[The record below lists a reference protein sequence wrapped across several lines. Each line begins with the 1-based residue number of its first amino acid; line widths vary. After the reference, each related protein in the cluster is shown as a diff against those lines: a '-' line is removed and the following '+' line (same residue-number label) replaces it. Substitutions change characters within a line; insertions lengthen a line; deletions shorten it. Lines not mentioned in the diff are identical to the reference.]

1 MAIINKTGITNG
13 GTIEAEHV
21 TRTIDALSGVST
33 DSIVATGSF
42 TGSFKGTIPT
52 PGTAANSTHYVVVSD
67 SIGTAANVYSDN
79 GLTYN
84 PSTNVLTASGSFTG
98 TLTGTASFASASL
111 SASFA
116 TSASRAVSASF
127 ATTASYALNAI
138 GAGTEYHTLTFF
150 HTPVTNTVDTK
161 ETFIGGFPTA
171 PASSSNAIG
180 LICPFSCTI
189 IRAAATSY
197 VTALRSAAID
207 VDILIDG
214 SVVDTVGTLNL
225 NGQYDSAIATYTI
238 NVSAGQ
244 LITIGLTEAG
254 NTNAVWSTNTTLLL
268 KST

>member
-13 GTIEAEHV
+13 GTIESEHI
-21 TRTIDALSGVST
+21 TRIIDALSSGS
-33 DSIVATGSF
+33 SEIAATGSF
-42 TGSFKGTIPT
+42 TGSFKGP
-52 PGTAANSTHYVVVSD
+52 
-67 SIGTAANVYSDN
+67 
-79 GLTYN
+79 
-84 PSTNVLTASGSFTG
+84 
-98 TLTGTASFASASL
+98 LTGTA
-111 SASFA
+111 
-116 TSASRAVSASF
+116 TSATTAAQVTLEGPSIDPSDRYIVYTPTLSGNATLDNVNTLRFNPITNVLSVTGSINLSGPLTGTASF

-150 HTPVTNTVDTK
+150 HTPVTNTVDTN

-180 LICPFSCTI
+180 LVCPFNCTI

-214 SVVDTVGTLNL
+214 SAVDTVGTLNL
-225 NGQYDSAIATYTI
+225 NSQYDSAIDTYTI